1 MVALD
6 DIVELITPGVGDG
19 DGVGV
24 GVGDAVGVGVGD
36 GDGDVDCAC
45 AAEEAPIASTSRMA
59 IRRAKAR
66 PAPNL
71 RIREARDE
79 QRINFIP
86 TKAPARKTRRKP
98 LRQTRICAQFVR
110 SVNRLRSPPRT
121 E

>member
-6 DIVELITPGVGDG
+6 DIVESITPGVGDG

-36 GDGDVDCAC
+36 GDADCAC
-45 AAEEAPIASTSRMA
+45 AADTAPIASKSTTA

-66 PAPNL
+66 PVPNL

-86 TKAPARKTRRKP
+86 KKAPAHEIRRKL
-98 LRQTRICAQFVR
+98 LRQARICAQFVR
-110 SVNRLRSPPRT
+110 SVNWLRSSPRT

>member
-1 MVALD
+1 VALD
-6 DIVELITPGVGDG
+6 DIVESITPGVGDG

-36 GDGDVDCAC
+36 GDADCAC
-45 AAEEAPIASTSRMA
+45 AADTAPIASKSTTA

-66 PAPNL
+66 PVPNL

-86 TKAPARKTRRKP
+86 TKAPAHKTRRSP
-98 LRQTRICAQFVR
+98 TADPDLRPVCAERQ
-110 SVNRLRSPPRT
+110 SVT
-121 E
+121 VVTKD